1 MPIEPVDPG
10 APEAPDGP
18 DGVYI
23 VRALLRTLCR
33 EDPTRGGLIE
43 TPDRVVKA
51 WGDWTAGYTFDPAS
65 VLKTFE
71 DGAERVDE
79 MIVVSGIPVYSH
91 CEHHLAPFWGE
102 AHIGYIPE
110 GRIVGLS
117 KFARLVDG
125 FARRLQVQERLTA
138 QIADAINDHLQPKG
152 VGVILR
158 CRHMCMESRG
168 VRVPGTVTTTSAL
181 HGVIKHG
188 AEPRAEFL
196 ALRDRSTRPL

>member
-10 APEAPDGP
+10 APEAPDP
-18 DGVYI
+18 DEGRYLVG
-23 VRALLRTLCR
+23 AFLRTLCR
-33 EDPTRGGLIE
+33 EDPSRGGLSE

-51 WGDWTAGYTFDPAS
+51 WDSWSSGYGQDPAAL
-65 VLKTFE
+65 LKTFE

-79 MIVVSGIPVYSH
+79 MIVVSGLPVYSH

-102 AHIGYIPE
+102 AHIGYIPD

-117 KFARLVDG
+117 KFGRLVDC
-125 FARRLQVQERLTA
+125 FARRLQVQERLTQ
-138 QIADAINDHLQPKG
+138 QIADAIQEHLQPKG

-168 VRVPGTVTTTSAL
+168 IRTPGTVTTTSAL
-181 HGVIKHG
+181 YGVIKTMPD
-188 AEPRAEFL
+188 PRAEFL
-196 ALRDRSTRPL
+196 ALRDKASRPL